1 MKVFCILA
9 LLMGLVFSPSAC
21 PQKAKVY
28 VQQFDGHT
36 FTTVTHGDLTL
47 TYVELDKSTSVVF
60 KPVGGG
66 GLNDIDVGCLSC
78 EISKISECAG
88 PGKTSD
94 EINACAKQK
103 CKDSGECKTSVRGSF
118 SFGVIRV

>member
-78 EISKISECAG
+78 EISKISECG
-88 PGKTSD
+88 GEPD
-94 EINACAKQK
+94 INACAKKK
-103 CKDSGECKTSVRGSF
+103 CQDAGKCKTSVRGSF
-118 SFGVIRV
+118 SFGVIRG